1 MKMCEVAWCLSQ
13 APCPTHK
20 HAVPPADRCT
30 DCQGTCTRV
39 VAGAPVPCE
48 KCKGSGRK
56 RRVPKRKGEKL
67 AVDDRALMSKMR
79 PT

>member
-1 MKMCEVAWCLSQ
+1 
-13 APCPTHK
+13 
-20 HAVPPADRCT
+20 
-30 DCQGTCTRV
+30 

-48 KCKGSGRK
+48 KCKGSGRT
-56 RRVPKRKGEKL
+56 RRTPKRKGEKL